1 MWLILFYLIDS
12 HFTQN
17 LAFTK
22 GPQKL
27 GSFILHSSVVSPFL
41 QVSFAKYFHFYTF
54 IFLAFVLSFPVL
66 WLMIY
71 LGHVIAFAIM
81 ASYLFLFLPSLST
94 TFQHLL
100 ILIGPEDSWILP
112 TPSEQNSKQHRMQTQ
127 VPFSWFT
134 FPYCILLVPTD
145 YTWAA

>member
-94 TFQHLL
+94 LRFFLCTTSL
-100 ILIGPEDSWILP
+100 I
-112 TPSEQNSKQHRMQTQ
+112 TSKCVVYISVLCRETCCE
-127 VPFSWFT
+127 VLSPRK
-134 FPYCILLVPTD
+134 VK
-145 YTWAA
+145 